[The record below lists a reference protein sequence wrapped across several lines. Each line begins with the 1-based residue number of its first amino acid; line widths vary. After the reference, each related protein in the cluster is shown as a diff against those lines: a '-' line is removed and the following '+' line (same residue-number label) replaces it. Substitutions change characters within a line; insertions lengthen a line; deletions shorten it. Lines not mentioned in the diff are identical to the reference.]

1 MEDLKLEY
9 TEPDATMNKQTHYKK
24 FLRVR
29 EGHAANALHYIGS
42 LKNSLKQLEEH
53 IKETPE
59 VADYGAPAMAF
70 ATYAAPT
77 IPLIVRELMSI
88 RIAYEEWK
96 PGAEDYNE

>member
-1 MEDLKLEY
+1 
-9 TEPDATMNKQTHYKK
+9 MNKQTHYKK

-29 EGHAANALHYIGS
+29 EGHAANALHYIDS
-42 LKNSLKQLEEH
+42 LTERLQQLKEH

-59 VADYGAPAMAF
+59 CAEYSAVAIAF

-96 PGAEDYNE
+96 PNAEDYKETVEHSAE

>member
-1 MEDLKLEY
+1 
-9 TEPDATMNKQTHYKK
+9 MNKQTQYKK

-29 EGHAANALHYIGS
+29 EGHAANALQYIDS
-42 LKNSLKQLEEH
+42 LKNSLRLLEEH

-59 VADYGAPAMAF
+59 GADYCASAMAF

-88 RIAYEEWK
+88 RIAYEEWR
-96 PGAEDYNE
+96 PGSEDYDE

>member
-1 MEDLKLEY
+1 M
-9 TEPDATMNKQTHYKK
+9 TTKQKHYEK

-29 EGHAANALHYIGS
+29 EGHAANALHYLQS
-42 LKNSLKQLEEH
+42 LKERCELLQEY

-59 VADYGAPAMAF
+59 GVDYSASAMAF

-88 RIAYEEWK
+88 PLAYEQWK
-96 PGAEDYNE
+96 PGAGSYEE

>member
-1 MEDLKLEY
+1 
-9 TEPDATMNKQTHYKK
+9 MNKQTHYKK

-29 EGHAANALHYIGS
+29 EGHAANALHYIDS
-42 LKNSLKQLEEH
+42 LTERLQQLKEH

-59 VADYGAPAMAF
+59 CAEYSAVAIAF

-77 IPLIVRELMSI
+77 IPIIVRELMSI

-96 PGAEDYNE
+96 PGAEDYRD